1 MSPAVG
7 ILGYQ
12 GCIQPHVTLFKKIGV
27 SPIIVSSEE
36 HLRQVD
42 RLILPGGESTTMLK
56 FIDGQGLAPALIE
69 FGKKYP
75 VWGICAGAILIAKEV
90 LHPTQRSLNLID
102 IRATRNFYGSQL
114 DSFTREIPFQ
124 LLDGKVMKC
133 HFIRAPLLT
142 ACEASTTR
150 EKLTSL
156 AEVDGHSVFF
166 AQGKVWAS
174 SFHVELGSDPALHE
188 AFLHSH
194 C

>member
-1 MSPAVG
+1 M
-7 ILGYQ
+7 
-12 GCIQPHVTLFKKIGV
+12 
-27 SPIIVSSEE
+27 IVSSEA
-36 HLRQVD
+36 HLKQID

-69 FGKKYP
+69 FGKKRP

-114 DSFTREIPFQ
+114 DSFTREIP
-124 LLDGKVMKC
+124 LPILDGKVMKC

-142 ACEASTTR
+142 ACEPSQR
-150 EKLTSL
+150 GEKLTSL
-156 AEVDGHSVFF
+156 AEVDGQSVFF

-174 SFHVELGSDPALHE
+174 SFHVELGTDPSLHE
-188 AFLHSH
+188 VFIHSH
-194 C
+194 N